1 MITHYICNVKGMKMV
16 IYATKTYTLP
26 TLPLLLITIILLIIK
41 IIAI

>member
-26 TLPLLLITIILLIIK
+26 TLPLLLINNDIIN
-41 IIAI
+41 